1 MPITIISSTQ
11 PDGGELA
18 AKLVSLFSSTILSVL
33 YGVKTYNVQF
43 KYLTYSRWLILLLY
57 IFSWAFAV
65 MSMIL
70 VTTNNGNYTSC
81 LLTVMVCDIL
91 YCATKIVIYA
101 WLIEKIYVV
110 SATRQSRWSNKSYR
124 FNLGLLLPYIAIF
137 ILMIVYHRAYI
148 EPNGYCIIG
157 IAPAGTIPLIAINLY
172 MTVFFVRPLL
182 KLGGLGIFSSTAN
195 SRLHEVALR
204 TLVASVVCLV
214 VSFANILSLIILD
227 GRERGLLCMT
237 CCTLDVTINVITVH
251 WVTSQ
256 APGKRSKETDVQG
269 THLSETHEQTMYRK
283 EEQDVIGFNNVNL
296 NMSYEKTPV
305 EDDHSSTE
313 AGGFAPSFQESQT
326 SRKTLTKL

>member
-1 MPITIISSTQ
+1 
-11 PDGGELA
+11 
-18 AKLVSLFSSTILSVL
+18 
-33 YGVKTYNVQF
+33 
-43 KYLTYSRWLILLLY
+43 
-57 IFSWAFAV
+57 
-65 MSMIL
+65 
-70 VTTNNGNYTSC
+70 
-81 LLTVMVCDIL
+81 
-91 YCATKIVIYA
+91 
-101 WLIEKIYVV
+101 
-110 SATRQSRWSNKSYR
+110 
-124 FNLGLLLPYIAIF
+124 
-137 ILMIVYHRAYI
+137 
-148 EPNGYCIIG
+148 
-157 IAPAGTIPLIAINLY
+157 

-227 GRERGLLCMT
+227 GRECGLLCMT

-269 THLSETHEQTMYRK
+269 TQLSETQEQTMYRK